1 MHGTTN
7 GLLIVVAQDEPGI
20 YRNLCRRFEGAGSV
34 RIVRDRRLGDRRR
47 TSRARG
53 RGRRSSD
60 RRGQPGIEQI
70 GRASCWGRVEVSGG
84 AGSLKKKEI
93 KKSCS
98 LILNSNKLRLFNYIS
113 CCIPYTIILS
123 SSSSEA

>member
-53 RGRRSSD
+53 RDRRISD
-60 RRGQPGIEQI
+60 RRVQPDTDRQRRSLATPPTPVSAG
-70 GRASCWGRVEVSGG
+70 GRPRGPPPGKESARGG
-84 AGSLKKKEI
+84 T
-93 KKSCS
+93 
-98 LILNSNKLRLFNYIS
+98 
-113 CCIPYTIILS
+113 PP
-123 SSSSEA
+123 